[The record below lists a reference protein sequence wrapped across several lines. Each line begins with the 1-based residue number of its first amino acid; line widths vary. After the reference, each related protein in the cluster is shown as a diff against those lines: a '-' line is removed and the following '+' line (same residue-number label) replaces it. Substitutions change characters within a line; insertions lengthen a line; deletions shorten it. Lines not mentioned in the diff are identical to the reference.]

1 MALRSQ
7 TFPSQDSLDQQLR
20 GERRRG
26 CLISILLF
34 IFGIALGGILG
45 YFGFFD
51 PLGKI
56 IENLLLR
63 WAEL

>member
-1 MALRSQ
+1 MAIRH
-7 TFPSQDSLDQQLR
+7 FKVPSQDSLDKQLR
-20 GERRRG
+20 RASRKAWFIR
-26 CLISILLF
+26 ILMLV
-34 IFGIALGGILG
+34 LGGILG

-63 WAEL
+63 